1 MLGITRELRDAYYAN
16 FNSIA
21 TVILLIY
28 QFLHFRQKRGIPSF
42 CVGRIQQFFQRIHQ
56 NFFGSLP
63 EEIPWYKKVFN
74 NVLNFLSKDY
84 LWLILEIVIMAALI
98 QNNGVFNSSFGK
110 LVGTGANY
118 FALLFVNG
126 AIYILYC
133 CIVGINPL
141 KQLDWAT
148 PSYPLALIFVKFAC
162 FAAGCCYGIEW
173 EHGLYSYRNEKY
185 EFPVQL
191 IELFW
196 ALAIFIFMML
206 YKKKAKTGTL
216 FPIYLILYSSTRFF
230 SEFLR
235 REDNVLG
242 ILKVY
247 HILCIIGVVV
257 GVIGLII
264 VNKYGSIINAHFEK
278 NYRGVIGTITRKI
291 KMVEDDDTPSELT
304 KEKYEAVKAKKEKA
318 KKRKE
323 VRKRKGR
330 IKF

>member
-42 CVGRIQQFFQRIHQ
+42 CVGGIQQFFQRIHQ
-56 NFFGSLP
+56 NFGGSLP
-63 EEIPWYKKVFN
+63 KEIPWYKKVFN
-74 NVLNFLSKDY
+74 KVLNFLSKDY
-84 LWLILEIVIMAALI
+84 LWLILEIFIMAYFI
-98 QNNGVFNSSFGK
+98 QYYGVFNRPFGK

-118 FALLFVNG
+118 FALLFING

-148 PSYPLALIFVKFAC
+148 PSYPLALIFSKFAC

-191 IELFW
+191 IEIFW
-196 ALAIFIFMML
+196 ALAIFIFMMF

-216 FPIYLILYSSTRFF
+216 FPTYLILFSGTRFF

-235 REDNVLG
+235 REKNVLG
-242 ILKVY
+242 PLKTY

-257 GVIGLII
+257 GII
-264 VNKYGSIINAHFEK
+264 LLFVVKKYGDKINTHFDK
-278 NYRGVIGTITRKI
+278 PYRGVIGITVKKIRK
-291 KMVEDDDTPSELT
+291 VEDDGIYT
-304 KEKYEAVKAKKEKA
+304 KEGKKRAEKNKQKREKA
-318 KKRKE
+318 KKKRAVK
-323 VRKRKGR
+323 KRKAQ